1 MPSRLSV
8 DDLVANMTEQD
19 LNSIEY
25 GGYECAICME
35 SDGPTP
41 PLKLGCSHSFCTGC
55 LRQYALSQLR
65 QKACTPP
72 PCPLCKRLMRTQEVA
87 SAFASEPSS
96 KAEFIQLLKR
106 AQAGLPLDVQ
116 PATASRAPAA
126 RRVTRGRP
134 FSLPKAACS
143 SSSATKAQP
152 AHGTRDLH
160 TQAAPVRLLSLRG
173 LASSALGAGPLQR
186 LGLGRR
192 DAPRETPRDSPR
204 GISPMAAAAVW
215 RTNQRQQPAPRPVAR
230 ARSLPAAARPPG
242 PRAEGGVAGRGSG
255 AAPASP
261 RRTNHLACAETRVVG

>member
-1 MPSRLSV
+1 MPSSLSV

-126 RRVTRGRP
+126 RRVTRGGP
-134 FSLPKAACS
+134 FRCPRQRVQLFFGHQGPAS
-143 SSSATKAQP
+143 SRHARF
-152 AHGTRDLH
+152 AHAGGTRAIALPERPGLVCAWSW
-160 TQAAPVRLLSLRG
+160 TAAAP
-173 LASSALGAGPLQR
+173 GAGAA
-186 LGLGRR
+186 GRAAG
-192 DAPRETPRDSPR
+192 DAP
-204 GISPMAAAAVW
+204 
-215 RTNQRQQPAPRPVAR
+215 
-230 ARSLPAAARPPG
+230 
-242 PRAEGGVAGRGSG
+242 
-255 AAPASP
+255 
-261 RRTNHLACAETRVVG
+261 

>member
-116 PATASRAPAA
+116 PATPSRAPAA

-134 FSLPKAACS
+134 FSLLCRGRAALLRLCRGRAALLRPQRS
-143 SSSATKAQP
+143 SQLT
-152 AHGTRDLH
+152 
-160 TQAAPVRLLSLRG
+160 
-173 LASSALGAGPLQR
+173 
-186 LGLGRR
+186 
-192 DAPRETPRDSPR
+192 
-204 GISPMAAAAVW
+204 
-215 RTNQRQQPAPRPVAR
+215 AR
-230 ARSLPAAARPPG
+230 AICTRRRHLCDY
-242 PRAEGGVAGRGSG
+242 
-255 AAPASP
+255 SP
-261 RRTNHLACAETRVVG
+261 